1 LSSNKSTTRTV
12 IIKGVDD
19 TTAVLL
25 GVARTIRSVRME
37 IHFAEMAMI
46 ALQNAEEAAAAGA
59 LTLGVALSVAL
70 PVLGMAAAAIGILAG
85 IEITQSR
92 SAIAVAQTMPGQ
104 FRVVQSTG
112 PAILHGGEIVSRPM
126 EGGGAGGGGG
136 INIEQVNISNEG
148 MPADQAWAHVRSR
161 LRMLTFAWPR

>member
-1 LSSNKSTTRTV
+1 MSSNKSTTRT
-12 IIKGVDD
+12 ITIKGVDD

-37 IHFAEMAMI
+37 IHFAEMAMR
-46 ALQNAEEAAAAGA
+46 ALDAAEEAAAADA

-70 PVLGMAAAAIGILAG
+70 PVLGMVAAAIGILAG
-85 IEITQSR
+85 IEITRSR
-92 SAIAVAQTMPGQ
+92 AAIPVGQTMPGQ
-104 FRVVQSTG
+104 FRMVQANG
-112 PAILHGGEIVSRPM
+112 PVNLDKGEIISRPM
-126 EGGGAGGGGG
+126 EGGPGLGGGG